1 MLVLKRIQEIRKAK
15 NISQKQ
21 MAEALN
27 ISQPGYQKIEQGIN
41 VLSIER
47 FLEICRILEIDS
59 YNSLLPMVSATNVNK
74 IEMVLMAG
82 YLSFDNIRNNA
93 KHISKLISEL
103 VVKIKADQIDSTKII
118 EEIEFL
124 ENYLAIISR
133 ESTTNKFD
141 FLSIQKLVDKID

>member
-41 VLSIER
+41 VLSIDR
-47 FLEICRILEIDS
+47 FLEICRILKIDS
-59 YNSLLPMVSATNVNK
+59 YNSLLPAVSATNVEK

-82 YLSFDNIRNNA
+82 YLSFDNIRSNA
-93 KHISKLISEL
+93 KHIRKLISEL
-103 VVKIKADQIDSTKII
+103 VEKIKAGQIDSAKTI

>member
-47 FLEICRILEIDS
+47 FLDICRILKIDS
-59 YNSLLPMVSATNVNK
+59 YNSLLPAVSTTNVEK
-74 IEMVLMAG
+74 IEMVLVAG
-82 YLSFDNIRNNA
+82 CLSFDNIRNNA
-93 KHISKLISEL
+93 KYIRKLISEL
-103 VVKIKADQIDSTKII
+103 VEKIKAGQIDSAKTI

-133 ESTTNKFD
+133 ESTTNGFD